1 MEDFTINGRHDV
13 KKNLTIDLNN
23 HEISFSYKS
32 RLEIKGA
39 KVIIDGTGKMKEI
52 DPYTTPIAIVGS
64 QNKRK
69 LSGCNNSRLL
79 H

>member
-1 MEDFTINGRHDV
+1 MEYFTVNGRHDV
-13 KKNLTIDLNN
+13 KKDLTIDLNSD
-23 HEISFSYKS
+23 EISFSYKS

-52 DPYTTPIAIVGS
+52 DPYTAPIAIVGS

-69 LSGCNNSRLL
+69 LSGCNNS
-79 H
+79 